1 MDHFLSADR
10 AEGFPHT
17 GIEQPQV
24 FVYFGGG
31 AHGGPR
37 IAATNFLLDGNGR
50 RDAFDEIAFGLAHA
64 SQELAG
70 VTAQAL
76 HVAALPLGI
85 IIELAT
91 LGLTTIWF
99 AAGAFAAFIAAALDL
114 ALWIQIGLFIIVS
127 LVLLFCTR
135 PLAVKY
141 LNAKTSKTNLD
152 SLIGKSARVTK
163 TIDNIQAQG
172 QAKVNGMEW
181 TARSADDDVVIPEG
195 TVVTIL
201 KISGVK
207 LIVEEKKEGKEDE

>member
-1 MDHFLSADR
+1 MFAIGWL
-10 AEGFPHT
+10 
-17 GIEQPQV
+17 
-24 FVYFGGG
+24 
-31 AHGGPR
+31 
-37 IAATNFLLDGNGR
+37 
-50 RDAFDEIAFGLAHA
+50 
-64 SQELAG
+64 
-70 VTAQAL
+70 
-76 HVAALPLGI
+76 I
-85 IIELAT
+85 IMAVLIIMELAT